1 MVAKAVVLGEPVFR
15 ITSDSIPSDGGV
27 GPMTRRIVL
36 LAMALTLTAAASEP
50 GEDDWKEGI
59 RHFSAEDFR
68 AAQDAF
74 QRAVEQ
80 NPENSTYSLWLALA
94 MGRRAERMTG
104 FRKLAAAPLVRRMR
118 RVLERSIE
126 LDESN
131 LDAYDALQGFHL
143 QAPSFVGGNKA
154 EAKEIASR
162 IQAVNAARGAE
173 AFGTYYEA
181 VGEFDRADGQFVE
194 ARKLDP
200 EGMRPLLKYA
210 GFLARRGM
218 HAESDDLF
226 DLAFARDSEDPK
238 VWRAAAMAWV
248 LAKRKSRY
256 REARELIERYLQAP
270 DREPNPDPKSEV
282 RDLLKKL

>member
-1 MVAKAVVLGEPVFR
+1 MVCALAA
-15 ITSDSIPSDGGV
+15 TAS
-27 GPMTRRIVL
+27 GPG
-36 LAMALTLTAAASEP
+36 A
-50 GEDDWKEGI
+50 DDWKEGI

-80 NPENSTYSLWLALA
+80 APQNSTYSLWLALA

-118 RVLERSIE
+118 RELERSIE

-131 LDAYDALQGFHL
+131 LDAYDALQVFHL
-143 QAPSFVGGNKA
+143 QAPSFVGGRKA

-162 IQAVNAARGAE
+162 IQAIHAARGAE

-181 VGEFDRADGQFVE
+181 VGEFHSADEQFGK

-210 GFLARRGM
+210 GFLARRGR

-256 REARELIERYLQAP
+256 PEARELIERYLQAP

>member
-1 MVAKAVVLGEPVFR
+1 
-15 ITSDSIPSDGGV
+15 
-27 GPMTRRIVL
+27 MTRRIVL
-36 LAMALTLTAAASEP
+36 LAMAFALTAAASSP

-68 AAQDAF
+68 AAQDVF

-131 LDAYDALQGFHL
+131 LDAHDALQAFHL

-154 EAKEIASR
+154 EAKEIARR
-162 IQAVNAARGAE
+162 IQAVNEARGAQ

-181 VGEFDRADGQFVE
+181 VGEFDRADDQFGE

-210 GFLARRGM
+210 GFLARRGR

-238 VWRAAAMAWV
+238 VWRAAATAWV
-248 LAKRKSRY
+248 LANRKSRY
-256 REARELIERYLQAP
+256 PEARELIERYLQAP

-282 RDLLKKL
+282 RDLLKRL

>member
-1 MVAKAVVLGEPVFR
+1 
-15 ITSDSIPSDGGV
+15 
-27 GPMTRRIVL
+27 MTRRIVL
-36 LAMALTLTAAASEP
+36 LAMAFALTAVASGP

-74 QRAVEQ
+74 QQAVEQ

-131 LDAYDALQGFHL
+131 LDAHDALQGFHL

-154 EAKEIASR
+154 EAKEIARR
-162 IQAVNAARGAE
+162 IQAVNEARGAE

-181 VGEFDRADGQFVE
+181 VGEFDRADEQFGE

-210 GFLARRGM
+210 GFLARRGR

-238 VWRAAAMAWV
+238 VWRAAATAWV

-256 REARELIERYLQAP
+256 PEARELIERYLQAP

-282 RDLLKKL
+282 RDLLKRL

>member
-1 MVAKAVVLGEPVFR
+1 
-15 ITSDSIPSDGGV
+15 
-27 GPMTRRIVL
+27 
-36 LAMALTLTAAASEP
+36 MACALAAAAVGT
-50 GEDDWKEGI
+50 GEDAWKEGI

-68 AAQDAF
+68 LAQDAF

-80 NPENSTYSLWLALA
+80 DPQNSTYSLWLALA

-104 FRKLAAAPLVRRMR
+104 LRKLAAAPLVRRMR
-118 RVLERSIE
+118 RELERSIKLE
-126 LDESN
+126 ESN
-131 LDAYDALQGFHL
+131 LDAYDALQAFHL

-162 IQAVNAARGAE
+162 IQAIDAARGAE

-181 VGEFDRADGQFVE
+181 VREFDSADEQFDE

-210 GFLARRGM
+210 GLLARRGR
-218 HAESDDLF
+218 HAESDELF

-248 LAKRKSRY
+248 LAKRKSLY
-256 REARELIERYLQAP
+256 PEARKLIERYLQAP

-282 RDLLKKL
+282 RDLLKRL

>member
-27 GPMTRRIVL
+27 RSMTRRIVL
-36 LAMALTLTAAASEP
+36 LAMAFALTAVASGP

-74 QRAVEQ
+74 QQAVEQ

-118 RVLERSIE
+118 RVFERSIE

-131 LDAYDALQGFHL
+131 LDAHDALQGFHL

-154 EAKEIASR
+154 EAREIARR
-162 IQAVNAARGAE
+162 IQAVNEARGAE

-181 VGEFDRADGQFVE
+181 VGEFDRADQQFGE

-200 EGMRPLLKYA
+200 EGMRPLLKHA
-210 GFLARRGM
+210 GFLARRGR

-238 VWRAAAMAWV
+238 VWRAAATAWV

-256 REARELIERYLQAP
+256 PEARELIERYLQAP

-282 RDLLKKL
+282 RDLLKRL